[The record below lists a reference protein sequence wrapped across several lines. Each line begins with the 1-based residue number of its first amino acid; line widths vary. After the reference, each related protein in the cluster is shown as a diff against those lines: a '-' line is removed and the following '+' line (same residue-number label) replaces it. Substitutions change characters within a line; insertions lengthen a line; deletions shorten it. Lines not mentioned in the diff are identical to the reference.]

1 MESSKVRAIG
11 LAILIA
17 ARAWFACSQ
26 QIPDAATVP
35 PHVELKTGSSSLA
48 AMPAAGDVQ
57 REIDDPHLGNRWLLM
72 RDPNRPGGPGILF
85 QAAAGQIAAPAQT
98 KSVVLPVIRV
108 GDRLIVEENTQLVEA
123 RLEAVA
129 LSPAQPG
136 SAFNVR
142 LVAGGKIV
150 RAVALGPGRAAF
162 APVRGTRP

>member
-17 ARAWFACSQ
+17 ARAWSACSQ

-35 PHVELKTGSSSLA
+35 PHVELKTGSSSSA

-57 REIDDPHLGNRWLLM
+57 REIDDPHLGNRWFLV
-72 RDPNRPGGPGILF
+72 RDPSRPGGPGLMVP
-85 QAAAGQIAAPAQT
+85 ATAGQKAAPVRT
-98 KSVVLPVIRV
+98 KSAALPVIRT
-108 GDRLIVEENTQLVEA
+108 GDLLIVEENTPLVEA

-142 LVAGGKIV
+142 LVAGGKVV
-150 RAVALGPGRAAF
+150 RAVALGQGRAVF
-162 APVRGTRP
+162 APEKAIRP